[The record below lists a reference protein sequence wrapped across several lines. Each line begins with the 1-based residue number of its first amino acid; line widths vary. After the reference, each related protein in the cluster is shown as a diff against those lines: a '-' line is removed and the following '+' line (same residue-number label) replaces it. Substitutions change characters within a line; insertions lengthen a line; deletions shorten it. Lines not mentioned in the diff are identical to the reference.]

1 MAFDSRIRNPL
12 APRRDSRV
20 SVPQAEK
27 KTLPGVPDSVS
38 GLCRVT
44 ATVSSHT
51 GYFTRGRSR
60 TSVPESGPDSLSAE
74 SGGASL
80 SKRSDRQ
87 RPRRGTHA
95 ASGDEYYAGRTG
107 IRAREV
113 STRVYARAARLG
125 SSRGDAANILRGQRR
140 RRREHRRQRAFRPP
154 NRDARTAT
162 IRPPFA
168 TAARPL
174 PHTHRHRA
182 HAHRT
187 AIPPPLRSPHNPFP
201 TSPPRFPRPSPP
213 PTAITWFVTPVP
225 RSGFPCALGSTDSC
239 PTTVHMKP
247 FSASVLQDPSGVFA
261 TTTKICTD
269 GGSRQARA
277 HNPSTLT
284 VATPLLLGASAAGD
298 RSRPP
303 NLCRPRARYR
313 HRAIA
318 PPILRASCFGR

>member
-60 TSVPESGPDSLSAE
+60 TSVPESGPDSLSAK

-140 RRREHRRQRAFRPP
+140 RRQHRRQRAFRPP

-187 AIPPPLRSPHNPFP
+187 DTPSAPLP
-201 TSPPRFPRPSPP
+201 TIHVSHIATAFP
-213 PTAITWFVTPVP
+213 PTIT
-225 RSGFPCALGSTDSC
+225 
-239 PTTVHMKP
+239 
-247 FSASVLQDPSGVFA
+247 SA
-261 TTTKICTD
+261 
-269 GGSRQARA
+269 
-277 HNPSTLT
+277 
-284 VATPLLLGASAAGD
+284 D
-298 RSRPP
+298 RHHLVRHTRP
-303 NLCRPRARYR
+303 
-313 HRAIA
+313 
-318 PPILRASCFGR
+318 